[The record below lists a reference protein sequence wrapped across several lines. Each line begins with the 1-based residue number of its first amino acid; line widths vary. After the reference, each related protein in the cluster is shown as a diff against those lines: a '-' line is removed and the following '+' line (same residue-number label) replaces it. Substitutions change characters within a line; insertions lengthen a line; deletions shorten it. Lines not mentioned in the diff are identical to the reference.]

1 MSKILAYFRV
11 NPREART
18 MHREVNRE
26 GLADFGIFKPVPQNV
41 GAFYLTMERENL
53 TALVKQITEEGTNL
67 LEIDAHDVRLQGKVL
82 TAPEDIR
89 AATPDAGWRSD
100 GSLKVKKRR

>member
-1 MSKILAYFRV
+1 MKNTLAYFRV

-26 GLADFGIFKPVPQNV
+26 GLADFGIFKPVPQMV
-41 GAFYLTMERENL
+41 GAFYLTMARESL
-53 TALVKQITEEGTNL
+53 TALVKQIAEQGTNL
-67 LEIDAHDVRLQGKVL
+67 FEIDADDVRLQGKVL
-82 TAPEDIR
+82 TAPDDIR
-89 AATPDAGWRSD
+89 AAVPDAGWRSD